1 MCPCSL
7 DSPSLSYLA
16 HPCPP
21 SSSTAHLYPLASW
34 APQMIAN
41 SRNDGEG
48 DPQVLDQWFGTEL
61 SQGRRNPSKRG
72 PGFCGTQEVQ
82 TTQPPQAGLW
92 GTLARWGGEVG
103 ENGKGQMAVGAGSG
117 CPITSSLC
125 PGQMKAVDPQEQHRI
140 GLGAPHPRHPSTPH
154 WFVPRALVLTLP
166 QTAAILLS
174 PWFLT
179 ALSSHAASGE
189 GEEGLSLP
197 HHSVCSGHS
206 KGPWLT
212 RLLRCPRTL
221 QLCVTSPLPLPGS
234 LPWRPAGAS
243 LPGSLPLQRR

>member
-1 MCPCSL
+1 MVRSCHRAEETLQSGAQASVGHRRFRQP
-7 DSPSLSYLA
+7 SPPGGALGYPHKVGRGGWREWKRTDGSGGWLGLSRHLQLM
-16 HPCPP
+16 PWTDESCRP
-21 SSSTAHLYPLASW
+21 SGTA
-34 APQMIAN
+34 QN
-41 SRNDGEG
+41 R
-48 DPQVLDQWFGTEL
+48 
-61 SQGRRNPSKRG
+61 
-72 PGFCGTQEVQ
+72 
-82 TTQPPQAGLW
+82 
-92 GTLARWGGEVG
+92 
-103 ENGKGQMAVGAGSG
+103 SG
-117 CPITSSLC
+117 CPHS
-125 PGQMKAVDPQEQHRI
+125 
-140 GLGAPHPRHPSTPH
+140 RHPSTPH

-166 QTAAILLS
+166 KTAAILLS

-212 RLLRCPRTL
+212 RLLRCSRTL
-221 QLCVTSPLPLPGS
+221 QLCVTSPLLLPGS